1 MLIISDPHFGK
12 TGHFRKSGISVPQ
25 GVFNEDLHSL
35 FDLIQFFKPS
45 ALLITG
51 DMFHSHFNKEID
63 HFIKWRKDIAHLPV
77 ILVKGNHDI
86 LSEKVYQQAEIEIYN
101 ECWQRR
107 NFYFA
112 HDIDSCKEA
121 AVNNMY
127 IFTGHIHP
135 AVKVQ
140 LSSKQTAR
148 LPCFYFGKDHAILPA
163 FSLFTGGATI
173 DTKDGDTVFGITKKE
188 LIRILG

>member
-25 GVFNEDLHSL
+25 KVFNEDLQRL
-35 FDLIQFFKPS
+35 FELIQFFKPA

-63 HFIKWRKDIAHLPV
+63 HFIRWRKDFPHLPV
-77 ILVKGNHDI
+77 MLVKGNHDI
-86 LSEKVYQQAEIEIYN
+86 LSKKVYEEADITVHN
-101 ECWQRR
+101 ECWQKQ

-112 HDIDSCKEA
+112 HDIDSCKDVDTNEK
-121 AVNNMY
+121 Y

-135 AVKVQ
+135 VIKVQ
-140 LSSKQTAR
+140 ISHTQSLR
-148 LPCFYFGKDHAILPA
+148 LPCFYFGKEHAILPA
-163 FSLFTGGATI
+163 FSYFTGGAAMHPEE
-173 DTKDGDTVFGITKKE
+173 GDKVFAITKKE
-188 LIRILG
+188 LIEIGY